1 MIPFIT
7 FYFYFMDTAYSHLP
21 EIDFILLFIK
31 FSSVSWFLFPPIST
45 SPFFCFV
52 SVFQV
57 RDFLSIRGDPCCL
70 FIFNSGLLGNHLTAP
85 WESYQPLGL
94 MEGWSGGDLAASLI
108 EAQCQ
113 YIQTFLLSQS
123 VSLGKISNLPPGSM
137 NLTARI
143 LRPE

>member
-45 SPFFCFV
+45 SLFFCFV

-57 RDFLSIRGDPCCL
+57 RDFLSIHGDPCCL

-94 MEGWSGGDLAASLI
+94 MVRWGPSCFIDRSPDFSLKPI
-108 EAQCQ
+108 SFSRKDFQSSPWWYELDCQ
-113 YIQTFLLSQS
+113 DTETWIGEES
-123 VSLGKISNLPPGSM
+123 
-137 NLTARI
+137 
-143 LRPE
+143 